1 MVYKKTSLT
10 VKSNKLGFWT
20 FWTSKLTNFKTP
32 TAPLATDL
40 TAALVPDFL
49 TINDVFHEDYGGDIT
64 LEGSE
69 IIVVEVAP
77 SGEDRHG

>member
-1 MVYKKTSLT
+1 MTAFLNCVGNQYLFRLINSIALSITD
-10 VKSNKLGFWT
+10 FH
-20 FWTSKLTNFKTP
+20 SKYVDAP

-77 SGEDRHG
+77 FW

>member
-1 MVYKKTSLT
+1 MDA
-10 VKSNKLGFWT
+10 
-20 FWTSKLTNFKTP
+20 P

-40 TAALVPDFL
+40 TAAFLTDFL

-64 LEGSE
+64 IEGSE
-69 IIVVEVAP
+69 IIVVKVAP

>member
-1 MVYKKTSLT
+1 MDA
-10 VKSNKLGFWT
+10 
-20 FWTSKLTNFKTP
+20 P

-77 SGEDRHG
+77 FW